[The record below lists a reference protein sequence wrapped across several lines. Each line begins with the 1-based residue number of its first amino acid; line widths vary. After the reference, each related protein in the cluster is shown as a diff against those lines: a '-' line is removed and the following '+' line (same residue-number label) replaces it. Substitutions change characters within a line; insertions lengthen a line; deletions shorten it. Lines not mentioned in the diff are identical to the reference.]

1 MPPDFKQRDQVQF
14 ELTDEFLTRLQTAI
28 DSNDT
33 TFVETQLKELYPPDI
48 AEIFNKLQLEQV
60 KFLYNY
66 LDEQI
71 AADVLVELEEDVRE
85 EILSSLT
92 SKEIA
97 EQLIDNMDSDDAADV
112 IAELP
117 DEKQD
122 EVLSHM
128 EDSEQANDI
137 VELLNYDENTAGGL
151 MATELVR
158 VHVNSSS
165 IECVREIREQ
175 ADEVENIYAIYVVD
189 DDERLVGLLSLKKLV
204 ISPTRSKIAD
214 IYDPKVISVKTNT
227 DAEEVAN
234 IMDKYNLVVLPVVNA
249 LGRLVGRITVDDVVD
264 VRRDEETEDL
274 QKMAAMEALEEPYMN
289 MSIFGILKKRAGWL
303 IILFLGETLTAT
315 AMSYFENEIA
325 KAVILALFIPLIISS
340 GGNTGSQASTLV
352 IRALAL
358 GEVTVRDWW
367 RIIRREIKVGLI
379 LGVILGIIGFLR
391 VAIWAQFINLYG
403 PHWLNIAFTVG
414 FSLVGVVL
422 WGNTIGSLFP
432 LILKR
437 VGLDPAVSSAPF
449 VATLVDIT
457 GVIIYFTVA
466 SMLLSSILL

>member
-1 MPPDFKQRDQVQF
+1 MQF
-14 ELTDEFLTRLQTAI
+14 ELTDEFLTRLQEAI
-28 DSNDT
+28 DANDT
-33 TFVETQLKELYPPDI
+33 AFVETQLKELYPPDI
-48 AEIFNKLQLEQV
+48 AEIFNELSIEQV

-92 SKEIA
+92 PKEIA

-117 DEKQD
+117 DDVQD

-128 EDSEQANDI
+128 EDSEQASDI

-158 VHVNSSS
+158 VHVNSNS

-189 DDERLVGLLSLKKLV
+189 DNERLVGLLSLKKLV
-204 ISPTRSKIAD
+204 ISPTRSRIAD

-227 DAEEVAN
+227 DTEEVAN
-234 IMDKYNLVVLPVVNA
+234 IMDKYNLVVLPVVDA
-249 LGRLVGRITVDDVVD
+249 LGRLVGRITVDDVAD
-264 VRRDEETEDL
+264 VRREEETEDV
-274 QKMAAMEALEEPYMN
+274 QKMGAMEALEEPYMSTPFRQ
-289 MSIFGILKKRAGWL
+289 MIKKRVGWL

-315 AMSYFENEIA
+315 AMSFFEDQIA

-340 GGNTGSQASTLV
+340 GGNSGSQASTLI

-358 GEVTVRDWW
+358 SEITVRDWW
-367 RIIRREIKVGLI
+367 KIVKKEFATGLVIGLI
-379 LGVILGIIGFLR
+379 LGAIGFAR
-391 VAIWAQFINLYG
+391 VALWSYFISSYG
-403 PHWLNIAFTVG
+403 PHWHMIALTVG
-414 FSLVGVVL
+414 SALVGVVM
-422 WGNTIGSLFP
+422 WGTLMGSLLP
-432 LILKR
+432 LALKR

-449 VATLVDIT
+449 VATLVDVT
-457 GVIIYFTVA
+457 GLIIYFTF
-466 SMLLSSILL
+466 SIIFLKGTLL